1 MAQTPV
7 LGSGPIDISFGGKQY
22 SFPLSAF
29 YFDDK
34 SAIQID
40 SSFLPVPSVPNLQT
54 ALSLWLNYLVNQAML
69 SPGQT
74 PMPQPALLIQARDPG
89 STGNFISVKLA
100 NVTAAKPVQNSTVD
114 VTVTETDTYVGL
126 TLDTIDKV
134 IGKAS
139 GGGSRPGLVFL
150 ASTIDP
156 NNTKLPTGSLPISA
170 TPKAPAN
177 PGDSY
182 EFTFGTGPS
191 AFTLQAKHP
200 DTEGQ
205 FTTVTITKIE
215 ADGKTFTLVAEW
227 KKPQQTGV
235 KLSDLADSTKTP
247 FLYELVITPPS
258 GGFTSAPAAGT
269 ITLAGGIDAQPAAS
283 AQATV
288 PSAS

>member
-1 MAQTPV
+1 MAQIPV
-7 LGSGPIDISFGGKQY
+7 LGSGPIDISVGGKQY

-34 SAIQID
+34 GAIQIN
-40 SSFLPVPSVPNLQT
+40 SSFLPAVPDSNLNN
-54 ALSLWLNYLVNQAML
+54 ALPLWLNYLVNQALL

-74 PMPQPALLIQARDPG
+74 PTPQPAFSIQALDPG

-100 NVTAAKPVQNSTVD
+100 NVNAAKPVPNSTVD
-114 VTVTETDTYVGL
+114 ITVTETDTYSGL
-126 TLDTIDKV
+126 TLDTLDKV
-134 IGKAS
+134 IGTSS

-150 ASTIDP
+150 ASKIP
-156 NNTKLPTGSLPISA
+156 KNTPLPAGPVPISPTST
-170 TPKAPAN
+170 TPPAN

-182 EFTFGTGPS
+182 QFTFGVSPNTFS
-191 AFTLQAKHP
+191 LQAKHP
-200 DTEGQ
+200 GVEGQ

-215 ADGKTFTLVAEW
+215 ADGKTFTMVAEW

-247 FLYELVITPPS
+247 FAYELVITPPS
-258 GGFTSAPAAGT
+258 GGFTVAPAAGT
-269 ITLAGGIDAQPAAS
+269 ITLAGGIDAQPSAN

-288 PSAS
+288 PSAP